1 MAIEPEL
8 ETRKLELTCSD
19 PYAAIFLSRC
29 IPEVRD
35 FFFFFHPILLM
46 RWWFLR
52 SINKMNKVLSI
63 VC

>member
-1 MAIEPEL
+1 MAIELEL

-19 PYAAIFLSRC
+19 PYAAILFSRC
-29 IPEVRD
+29 IPEVHV
-35 FFFFFHPILLM
+35 FFFSHPILLM